1 MERYILANLD
11 RMFGGKNKMN
21 CNDKQQETC
30 DVEKRTCER
39 MLL

>member
-1 MERYILANLD
+1 MEGWYK
-11 RMFGGKNKMN
+11 MKCTNKE
-21 CNDKQQETC
+21 QETC